1 LATAHEQ
8 LLALKPRLPVDAH
21 SMVDQWSRAITAD
34 EPVQALQQKSWE
46 YLKALLQFCDPE
58 SPEASHLLRI
68 NQVIQAV

>member
-1 LATAHEQ
+1 
-8 LLALKPRLPVDAH
+8 
-21 SMVDQWSRAITAD
+21 MVDQWSRAITAD